1 MSDVLQPGRLARRVV
16 LRRALGAGVGG
27 VIAAVGM
34 RVSRA
39 DDGTK
44 VVIGNFAF
52 VPPLLRVKA
61 GTTVTWV
68 NRDDIPHS
76 IVCPPLSVHSHPMD
90 SDESFT
96 FRFEKAGVYNYV
108 CGLHPFMHGQVVVS
122 A

>member
-1 MSDVLQPGRLARRVV
+1 MSDFLQPGLLARRVV
-16 LRRALGAGVGG
+16 LRRALGAGAGAV
-27 VIAAVGM
+27 VAAVGM

-52 VPPLLRVKA
+52 GPPMLRVKA

-68 NRDDIPHS
+68 NHDDIPHS
-76 IVCPPLSVHSHPMD
+76 IVCPPLSLHSHPMD
-90 SDESFT
+90 TDKSFSFT
-96 FRFEKAGVYNYV
+96 FAKAGVYNYL